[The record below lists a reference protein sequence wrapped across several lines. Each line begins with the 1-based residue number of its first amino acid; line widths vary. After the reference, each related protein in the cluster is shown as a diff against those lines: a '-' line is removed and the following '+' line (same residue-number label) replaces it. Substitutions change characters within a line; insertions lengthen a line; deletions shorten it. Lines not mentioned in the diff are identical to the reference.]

1 MPAPLSPDLRR
12 RVHEAAL
19 TQTAPA
25 VAQRFG
31 VSLRTVHRLR
41 RLVRDSGTTE
51 PRPHG
56 GGRAP
61 QLTEADKPFF
71 EACLSENVSM
81 THQAMAD
88 RFNAATGSAVM
99 RQTVQFYLRAWGLT
113 RKKSDGEPLSGT
125 ETT

>member
-61 QLTEADKPFF
+61 QLTEADTPFF
-71 EACLSENVSM
+71 ERCLSENVSM
-81 THQAMAD
+81 THQAMAE
-88 RFNAATGSAVM
+88 RFGEATGRVLT
-99 RQTVQFYLRAWGLT
+99 RQTVQFYLRRWGIT
-113 RKKSDGEPLSGT
+113 RKKSDGEPFNET